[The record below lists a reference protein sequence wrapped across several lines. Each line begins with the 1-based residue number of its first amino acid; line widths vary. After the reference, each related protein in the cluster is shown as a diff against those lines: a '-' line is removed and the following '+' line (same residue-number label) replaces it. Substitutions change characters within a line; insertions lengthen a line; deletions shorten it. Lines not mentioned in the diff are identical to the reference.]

1 MDKRKV
7 LGAFLSA
14 ALSISVLAGCGD
26 SSSANSG
33 STQTASSAGSSTVTS
48 IATSTASGSSG
59 STTASSTSGET
70 VTLKIGAS
78 PTPHAEI
85 LEHVKPILAE
95 QGVDLEITEFE
106 DYVQPN
112 LVVDSGE
119 LDANYFQH
127 ITYLNDFN
135 EQNGT
140 DLVDAGDIHYE
151 PFGIYPGKKSSLDD
165 IEDGDVISVPN
176 DTTNEARA
184 LLLLQAQGLIKL
196 KDGAG
201 LAATVTDIAENPH
214 NLKITELEAAQVSR
228 AIPDSAFVILNGN
241 YAQEAGLS
249 VSKDAIAVESGDSEA
264 AKNYVNVIAVKRGNE
279 NNEAIKKLVDV
290 LKSDEVKRW
299 IEETYNGAVVP
310 YDGE

>member
-1 MDKRKV
+1 MKKRRV
-7 LGAFLSA
+7 LGFLLTA
-14 ALSISVLAGCGD
+14 ALSVSTLAGCGSAQD
-26 SSSANSG
+26 SANDA
-33 STQTASSAGSSTVTS
+33 STDETAVEESSDTAEDVDAESSDS
-48 IATSTASGSSG
+48 DDAL
-59 STTASSTSGET
+59 SGET
-70 VTLKIGAS
+70 VTLKIAAS

-85 LEHVKPILAE
+85 LNHVKPLLAE
-95 QGVDLEITEFE
+95 QGVDLEVTEFE

-119 LDANYFQH
+119 YDANYFQH
-127 ITYLNDFN
+127 ITYLKDFN

-151 PFGIYPGKKSSLDD
+151 PFGIYPGTKSSLDD
-165 IEDGDVISVPN
+165 LADGDSIAVPN

-184 LLLLQAQGLIKL
+184 LLLLQAQGLITL

-201 LAATVTDIAENPH
+201 LAATVTDIADNPH

-249 VSKDAIAVESGDSEA
+249 VSKDAIAVEAGDSEA
-264 AKNYVNVIAVKRGNE
+264 AENYVNVIAVKKGNE
-279 NNEAIKKLVDV
+279 NNEAIKKLVEV
-290 LKSDEVKRW
+290 LKSDDVKKW
-299 IEETYNGAVVP
+299 ITDNYNGAVVP
-310 YDGE
+310 YEG